1 MFKRWPPIIV
11 TTGRIQC
18 FRGFRSTDFLFTFN
32 LPFHSELSS
41 TDFVLMLTK
50 WLRHFSLLSVKQPFL
65 LLLYFYFCLY
75 PDTDIKIFYFLSPF
89 LFIFNTFLDRN
100 FRQKLL
106 VTKISEKKTIEKL
119 FLGEVVDMKWI
130 LVVIILHK
138 INFVLEIMPF

>member
-1 MFKRWPPIIV
+1 MFFKLLTKNQKRFPTHSEIFMPILGSYLVIFKRWPPIIV

-32 LPFHSELSS
+32 LPFHSERLKLSS

-50 WLRHFSLLSVKQPFL
+50 WFRHFSLLSVKQPFL

-89 LFIFNTFLDRN
+89 LFIFNTFLDRK
-100 FRQKLL
+100 FRQRL
-106 VTKISEKKTIEKL
+106 
-119 FLGEVVDMKWI
+119 
-130 LVVIILHK
+130 
-138 INFVLEIMPF
+138 INY